1 MKKFFSC
8 IIVMMASI
16 IVLAVPAKRG
26 WQTRNLS
33 DGTQVELQLM
43 GDEFYHYWTTRDGKI
58 AVEQADGSFVVTDED
73 KPTAKKA
80 AARRAA
86 GQSRRKGSVARRNYG
101 DEQPSRVLVI
111 LVNFSDQSLLAEHNA
126 AFFDTIMNGSYP
138 SVRDYFTQSSNG
150 QYTPH
155 VDLFGPYTL
164 PHNTAYYGGNDK
176 DDYDSL
182 PGQMVIDACA
192 MAYAEGC
199 DFSNYDANN
208 DDLVDNIYILYAG
221 LGEAAGG
228 TANTVW
234 PHSWELELNTNYVSG
249 TVTYNG
255 KTLNH
260 YACSAELRKISSYG
274 NTIEFDGIGTFCH
287 EFSHVIGLP
296 DYYDT
301 DDRRPNNDNYTPGDY
316 TLMDGGSY
324 NGNGFYPPLYSA
336 YDKYFMGWS
345 TPKLLAKDGAGQNI
359 QLTTSFGDAYQ
370 INGDTSLVACT
381 DSNTVYYIENRQQKG
396 YDTYIP
402 GHGMLIWEVTY
413 DDTRWAY
420 NDLNNYYDLRYTL
433 LPANENSSLISADDT
448 PFPGTMN
455 VTDITPVDGCEL
467 SRIAEQYGIVTF
479 RYNGGELDAEYIY
492 ELSGTHCT
500 VPEDGF
506 AASDNPLTLTITPDE
521 GYTLDM
527 ADCWLIEMDS
537 KVLVYGTDYSYNA
550 TSNEL
555 RIERVV
561 GDIVILAE
569 AKQYFSI
576 TWYAKGETFATTQ
589 SAGTLTLPE
598 HDPEA
603 CSANRIFVGW
613 CIAADYENAN
623 AAPTFAKEGDVVTA
637 GIDYYAIYATRDNRN
652 REQKMI
658 YLTPDSVTGSY
669 GTDTEKTRCGIT
681 CYFTNVM
688 KTTGKPIQIQM
699 KKNGSYIA
707 NKTELGKIDSVV
719 IAGTTNLT
727 VYAGTEE
734 KPSNLSITPD
744 GHTYDFTAG
753 DYSYFT
759 VMNNNSNA
767 AYANS
772 IKIYYSEAGGYCDY
786 STNCET
792 QKYTVRFYDKG
803 EMIDSQELE
812 YGQTATLPANPTPTC
827 ADYSFIGWWTEELDA
842 DNTEAKSW
850 INDFTVDGNQDY
862 YAVYSKTVD
871 SGTLSSDYEKIS
883 ALDQLT
889 DGNYVVVGGNAYAM
903 KNSIYS
909 NYYLA
914 TTAIQPSSNIIVN
927 PTNNIIWN
935 ITRSNDG
942 ISFYNNAA
950 KKYACLFETGTYHNL
965 KLQDEANW
973 FTPTVNNGNW
983 SFESNDCAGWY
994 LVYFVYNTTTHEFAA
1009 KQSASTTIQLY
1020 KQGNARITYFSSN
1033 LDCSTTGF
1041 NSEGANGR
1049 MDEWQKVIENGQLY
1063 IIKDG
1068 VKYNI
1073 VGARIR

>member
-8 IIVMMASI
+8 IIVMMASVA
-16 IVLAVPAKRG
+16 VLAVPAKRG
-26 WQTRNLS
+26 WQTRTLS

-58 AVEQADGSFVVTDED
+58 AVEQADGRFVVTNED
-73 KPTAKKA
+73 QPTAKKA

-155 VDLFGPYTL
+155 VDLYGPYTL
-164 PHNTAYYGGNDK
+164 PHNTAYYGGNDSGS
-176 DDYDSL
+176 DDSL

-208 DDLVDNIYILYAG
+208 DDIVDNIYILYAG

-228 TANTVW
+228 TKNTIW
-234 PHSWELELNTNYVSG
+234 PHSWELKLDTNYVSG
-249 TVTYNG
+249 TITYNG

-260 YACSAELRKISSYG
+260 YACSAELRKTFYS
-274 NTIEFDGIGTFCH
+274 TTAEFDGIGTFCH

-301 DDRRPNNDNYTPGDY
+301 DDSRPNNDNYTPGDY

-359 QLTTSFGDAYQ
+359 QLTTTFGDAYQ
-370 INGDTSLVACT
+370 INGDTSLVECT
-381 DSNTVYYIENRQQKG
+381 DPNTVYYIENRQQQG

-413 DDTRWAY
+413 DDTRWDY

-433 LPANENSSLISADDT
+433 LPANENSSYISSDDT

-455 VTDITPVDGCEL
+455 VTDITPIDGCEL

-492 ELSGTHCT
+492 ELSGSYCT

-506 AASDNPLTLTITPDE
+506 AASDNPLILTITPDE

-527 ADCWLIEMDS
+527 ADCWLIEMDGEI
-537 KVLVYGTDYSYNA
+537 LVYGKDYSYNA
-550 TSNEL
+550 ATNEL
-555 RIERVV
+555 RIERVI
-561 GDIVILAE
+561 GDITILAE
-569 AKQYFSI
+569 AKQIFSI
-576 TWYAKGETFATTQ
+576 TWYAKSETFATSQ
-589 SAGTLTLPE
+589 SAGTLTLPV
-598 HDPEA
+598 HNPEA
-603 CSANRIFVGW
+603 CSANRVFMGW
-613 CIAADYENAN
+613 STIADYESADV
-623 AAPTFAKEGDVVTA
+623 APTFAKDGDSVSVGTN
-637 GIDYYAIYATRDNRN
+637 YYAIYATTGNRSK
-652 REQKMI
+652 EQKMI

-744 GHTYDFTAG
+744 GHNYDFSAG

-759 VMNNNSNA
+759 VMNNNTNV

-772 IKIYYSEAGGYCDY
+772 IKIYYREAGGYCDY

-803 EMIDSQELE
+803 ELIDSQELE
-812 YGQTATLPANPTPTC
+812 YAQTATLPADPTPTC
-827 ADYSFIGWWTEELDA
+827 ADYSFAGWWTEELDA

-862 YAVYSKTVD
+862 YAVYSKTIAGGGIND
-871 SGTLSSDYEKIS
+871 TYSPITSTSD
-883 ALDQLT
+883 LT
-889 DGNYVVVGGNAYAM
+889 TGEYLVVGSYSNKLYAM
-903 KNSIYS
+903 KNALVKD
-909 NYYLA
+909 YYIGQKQVS
-914 TTAIQPSSNIIVN
+914 TTGNDIIC
-927 PTNNIIWN
+927 TDGTIIWQ
-935 ITRSNDG
+935 ITVNGDSL
-942 ISFYNNAA
+942 SFYNQAIG
-950 KKYACLFETGTYHNL
+950 KYVYLYQSGTYYDLGLTDDTADNIY
-965 KLQDEANW
+965 
-973 FTPTVNNGNW
+973 FTYSLNAGSWDFVSTVLTAQHLEYYGK
-983 SFESNDCAGWY
+983 ESNFSAYKQAGDPIY
-994 LVYFVYNTTTHEFAA
+994 
-1009 KQSASTTIQLY
+1009 LY
-1020 KQGNARITYFSSN
+1020 KQQSADLIYY
-1033 LDCSTTGF
+1033 STSLNCTPTGC
-1041 NSEGANGR
+1041 EQVKATEQTHK
-1049 MDEWQKVIENGQLY
+1049 MIENGQ
-1063 IIKDG
+1063 IIILRG
-1068 VKYNI
+1068 TEKYNLWGQR
-1073 VGARIR
+1073 VK